1 MNRIWACAFGGVLT
15 LLLGMTFSRSASAA
29 TFRTVALTGQV
40 APGASPSLFADF
52 HLPMVDN
59 AGRTGFH
66 ATIGGSQSVWSESS
80 GNLALVARAG
90 QAAPGTP
97 VGGQFNSFNG
107 PTPLVNYANG
117 HTAFRGFLTGTTTG
131 DGIWSTGAGALTLV
145 ARESLPAP
153 GTPNGVRFDSFV
165 LPRGIAPAPL
175 LNNAGQTAFAATL
188 TGTGVNTTNDEG
200 IWAERSGTLNLVA
213 RAGNQAPGTPTGVQ
227 FSFFGP
233 DFSFNDHAQTAFL
246 ANLMGSGVTSGNNQG
261 IFSEGSGVLTLVARR
276 GQQAP
281 GAESGALFGDFNEPA
296 LNSAGRV
303 AFAGALTGVATLSNR
318 GIWTN
323 RSGTLDLVVRSGS
336 PAPGLGDPRTFTGF
350 RMPVINAAGH
360 LAFNASVIGPG
371 MPSSDGVWLER
382 SGKLVAIA
390 HEGSPAVGL
399 PANVLF
405 SSVGPPVLNASGQIA
420 FWADVSGPGI
430 GAANNRG
437 LWATGPAGRLKLLV
451 AEGQTVEIEPLDART
466 VSAINLYTNTG
477 NEDGRRSSFNDRGQI
492 TFMLTFTDG
501 SRGVFVSDQVMIPEP
516 VSWQLIAVGLFA
528 ICSHFRRGSS

>member
-1 MNRIWACAFGGVLT
+1 MKRILVGIVAGMFAP
-15 LLLGMTFSRSASAA
+15 LLGDPFSRSASAA
-29 TFRTVALTGQV
+29 TFRAVALTGQV
-40 APGASPSLFADF
+40 APGFSPSLFADF

-66 ATIGGSQSVWSESS
+66 ATIGGSQSVWSEGS

-97 VGGQFNSFNG
+97 AGGQFNSFNG

-145 ARESLPAP
+145 AREGLHAP
-153 GTPNGVRFDSFV
+153 GTPSNVRFNSFV

-175 LNNAGQTAFAATL
+175 LNNAGQSAFAATL

-200 IWAERSGTLNLVA
+200 IWAERNGTLNLVA
-213 RAGNQAPGTPTGVQ
+213 RAGNQAPGTPAGVQ

-233 DFSFNDHAQTAFL
+233 DFSFNDAAQTAFL
-246 ANLMGSGVTSGNNQG
+246 ANLMGSGVTSANNQG
-261 IFSEGSGVLTLVARR
+261 IYSEGSGALTLVARR

-281 GAESGALFGDFNEPA
+281 RAESGALFGDFNEPA
-296 LNSAGRV
+296 LNAAGQV
-303 AFAGALTGVATLSNR
+303 AFVGALSGVTTLSNR

-336 PAPGLGDPRTFTGF
+336 PAPGLADARTFTGF
-350 RMPVINAAGH
+350 RTPVINAAGH

-371 MPSSDGVWLER
+371 VPSSDGVWLER
-382 SGKLVAIA
+382 SGNLVPVA
-390 HEGSPAVGL
+390 HEGSHAVGL
-399 PANVLF
+399 PANVQF
-405 SSVGPPVLNASGQIA
+405 SSVGPPVLNAAGQIA
-420 FWADVSGPGI
+420 FWADVSGPGVS
-430 GAANNRG
+430 AANNRG
-437 LWATGPAGRLKLLV
+437 LWATGPAGRLNLIV
-451 AEGQTVEIEPLDART
+451 AEGQTVEIDPLDART
-466 VSAINLYTNTG
+466 ISTINLYANTG

-501 SRGVFVSDQVMIPEP
+501 SRGVFVSDQVVVPEP
-516 VSWQLIAVGLFA
+516 EFLHVFAVMLSAFCGR
-528 ICSHFRRGSS
+528 FRRRSF